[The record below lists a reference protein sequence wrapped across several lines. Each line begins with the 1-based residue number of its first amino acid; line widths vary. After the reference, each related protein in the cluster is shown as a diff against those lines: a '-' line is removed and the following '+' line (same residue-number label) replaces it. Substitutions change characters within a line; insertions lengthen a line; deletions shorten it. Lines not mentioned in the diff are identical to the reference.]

1 MDTSI
6 AVKDEAS
13 KPRETAAEIVTR
25 AMTAYER
32 HDWDTLKALTHPDAE
47 VEMLLLEGGA
57 THGPDEL
64 SDTLREAGTA
74 GIHRPTATSIEDVA
88 PDAAAMVGR
97 IQRMDSHGGI
107 SDRDA
112 VWLSVLRDGKIW
124 RSRVLGSL
132 ADVPSAYEEITGH
145 PPVSPESR

>member
-1 MDTSI
+1 MSPD
-6 AVKDEAS
+6 AS
-13 KPRETAAEIVTR
+13 KPQETAAAIVAR

-64 SDTLREAGTA
+64 SDALREAGT
-74 GIHRPTATSIEDVA
+74 GIHQPTATSIEDVA

-97 IQRMDSHGGI
+97 IRRMDSHGGV

-124 RSRVLGSL
+124 RSRVLASL
-132 ADVPSAYEEITGH
+132 DEVPSAYEEITGH
-145 PPVSPESR
+145 PPHR

>member
-1 MDTSI
+1 LSHN
-6 AVKDEAS
+6 AS
-13 KPRETAAEIVTR
+13 KPQETAAEIVAR

-32 HDWDTLKALTHPDAE
+32 HDWETLKALTHPDAQ

-64 SDTLREAGTA
+64 SDTLRDAGAGA

-88 PDAAAMVGR
+88 PDAAAMIGR
-97 IQRMDSHGGI
+97 IQRMDSNGGV

-124 RSRVLGSL
+124 RSRVLASL
-132 ADVPSAYEEITGH
+132 AEVPSAYEEITGH
-145 PPVSPESR
+145 PPAPLEPN

>member
-1 MDTSI
+1 MSD
-6 AVKDEAS
+6 DAS
-13 KPRETAAEIVTR
+13 KPRETAAEVVAR
-25 AMTAYER
+25 AMAAYER

-64 SDTLREAGTA
+64 SDALREAGT
-74 GIHRPTATSIEDVA
+74 GIHHPTATRIEDVA

-97 IQRMDSHGGI
+97 IQRMDSQGSI

-124 RSRVLGSL
+124 RSRVLASL

-145 PPVSPESR
+145 PPAAPESTA